1 MSRELLILIA
11 ILVVAGVYLLSRQ
24 REGRYH
30 SELRQRLELLEAE
43 ITTLKANTPDEKIS
57 LLEQR
62 IQVLE
67 AIVTDEGFDLKR
79 EIDSL

>member
-11 ILVVAGVYLLSRQ
+11 ILVVAGVYLFSRQ
-24 REGRYH
+24 RD
-30 SELRQRLELLEAE
+30 SKLTTQLRQKMALLEAE
-43 ITTLKANTPDEKIS
+43 ITALKSNSPDEKIS
-57 LLEQR
+57 ALEQR